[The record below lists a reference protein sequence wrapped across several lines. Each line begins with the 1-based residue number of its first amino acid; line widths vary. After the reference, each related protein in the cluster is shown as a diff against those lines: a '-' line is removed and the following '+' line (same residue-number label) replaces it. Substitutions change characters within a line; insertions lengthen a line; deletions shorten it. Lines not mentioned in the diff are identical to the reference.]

1 MARADIIVL
10 GAGIVGTSVAVHL
23 AKRGLSVAL
32 VDRGGPGE
40 ATSYGNAGV
49 IEGNTIFPAAFP
61 SDWATLLRVAC
72 KRSPLANYHFTF
84 LPRIAPWLL
93 AFRAA
98 SRPARLVETAQ
109 LMRPLFGRAVAEHE
123 TLAAESGAAKY
134 FRRTGWLKVYRS
146 DRAFAALTP
155 ELDLAARFGIANVP
169 LDRDAAR
176 ALEPS
181 LAPVFR
187 HAVHWTGAVSV
198 SDPLA
203 LTRAYAARFAALGGS
218 SFTGDAR
225 TLHRV
230 HPHWRVDT
238 ASGPLDAGEV
248 VVALGPWLLDVLGP
262 LGIKLPLAIKRGYHR
277 HFRAQGNA
285 ALGRPVLDAEN
296 GYCLAP
302 MEQGIR
308 LTTGVE
314 FASARRAA
322 DAGAIATADAGGAR
336 TVCARRSGRGA
347 ALARRAPV
355 LSRFASGDRS
365 RARRRRLMARLRPRP
380 LGIDAR
386 PGDRPAHCRN
396 GDRRDAVLRPKALWG
411 GTVYPLTVIARSQ
424 RVRPEVA
431 GPMTSSATKQS
442 RLSAWI
448 ASLRSQ

>member
-1 MARADIIVL
+1 MARADVIVL

-32 VDRGGPGE
+32 VDRAGVGE
-40 ATSYGNAGV
+40 GTSYGNAGV

-61 SDWATLLRVAC
+61 SDWATLLRVAF
-72 KRSPLANYHFTF
+72 KRSPLANYHLTF

-98 SRPARLVETAQ
+98 SQPARLVETAQ
-109 LMRPLFGRAVAEHE
+109 LMRPLFARAVAEHDA
-123 TLAAESGAAKY
+123 LAAESDATKY
-134 FRRTGWLKVYRS
+134 FRRTGWLKLYRS
-146 DRAFAALTP
+146 DRAFAALSR
-155 ELDLAARFGIANVP
+155 ELDLAASFGIANVP

-176 ALEPS
+176 SLEPS

-203 LTRAYAARFAALGGS
+203 VTRAYAARFAALGGS

-248 VVALGPWLLDVLGP
+248 VAALGPWLPDVLGP
-262 LGIKLPLAIKRGYHR
+262 LGIKLPFAVKRGYHR

-314 FASARRAA
+314 FAARDAPPTPVQFDRLLPAA
-322 DAGAIATADAGGAR
+322 RELFALGQPVEAQPWLGAR
-336 TVCARRSGRGA
+336 PCFADSRPVIG
-347 ALARRAPV
+347 RAPRGDGLWLACGHAHWGLTLGPATGRLV
-355 LSRFASGDRS
+355 AEMMTGATPFCDPKPYGAERFV
-365 RARRRRLMARLRPRP
+365 
-380 LGIDAR
+380 
-386 PGDRPAHCRN
+386 H
-396 GDRRDAVLRPKALWG
+396 
-411 GTVYPLTVIARSQ
+411 
-424 RVRPEVA
+424 
-431 GPMTSSATKQS
+431 
-442 RLSAWI
+442 
-448 ASLRSQ
+448 